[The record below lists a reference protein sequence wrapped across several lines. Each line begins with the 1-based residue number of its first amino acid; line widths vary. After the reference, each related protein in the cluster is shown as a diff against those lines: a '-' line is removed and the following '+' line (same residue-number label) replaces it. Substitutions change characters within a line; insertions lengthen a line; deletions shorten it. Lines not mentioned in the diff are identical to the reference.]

1 MVEEALMTNNEE
13 DLAITV
19 NIRPGERL
27 SLPAD
32 LLDKV
37 GPGRWIVTVRPLGG
51 PPSAARRHDA
61 FLSGY
66 APSDEGLYD
75 DIAG

>member
-1 MVEEALMTNNEE
+1 MAEPYG

-19 NIRPGERL
+19 DLQPGERL

-32 LLDKV
+32 LIERI
-37 GPGRWIVTVRPLGG
+37 GPGRWVITVRQATPLAG
-51 PPSAARRHDA
+51 AVRRHDA

-66 APSDEGLYD
+66 APEDETRR
-75 DIAG
+75 

>member
-1 MVEEALMTNNEE
+1 MAESYG

-19 NIRPGERL
+19 DLQPGERL

-32 LLDKV
+32 LIEKV
-37 GPGRWIVTVRPLGG
+37 GPGRWIITVRPV
-51 PPSAARRHDA
+51 PPLAGAVRRHDA

-66 APSDEGLYD
+66 APEDEGLYD
-75 DIAG
+75 DVAG